1 MSSTGW
7 TLHSTVRNGS
17 SRRNDFKLNPSK
29 AAILVIDIQDQ
40 LGSSEIASNVLQNI
54 SNLVNRMRS
63 IREVLPVGG
72 EVIITYL
79 EAKTNDCRDISLD
92 YKLSGSKLAHLPT
105 PLHPATFHTLP
116 RDLVPSKNGKGDIFL
131 PKTSCSVF
139 QSTNIDYILRNLQV
153 EQLIITGQLTDQCVM
168 SAVRDAAD
176 LGYFVTV
183 VDDACA
189 ALSNDDHMRGI
200 KGIRGFSRVLCTDD
214 ILQEL
219 SILNETNVTVD
230 SSNGINDTYSLLPD
244 EETES
249 GQIDVFVEDKRNIL
263 MITPISKWM
272 LPQKAQVSGAA
283 MALLNTLNY
292 TKVKFIRFAAVD
304 ISNSIRTKVVPVK
317 RLLSEGMEGAMTQ
330 FAKVNIAG
338 LPAFA
343 DEIVPETGIDAK
355 DSLVLQA
362 DLSTFRILPYSSS
375 SGMMF
380 GTMHDQRTGKLSE
393 FCTRGIL
400 HRVLDTANRK
410 YGIGFAVGVE
420 IEFSLWRRRDGDA
433 DFKPVDYSTFSA
445 PTTLNDQTKFLDD
458 VYEQLEAQGISI
470 ESFHAES
477 APGQLEIVLPYDTD
491 IMAVADRVV
500 FVKEAI
506 KAIAKNH
513 SLFAIFLPKVDKSQA
528 GNGLHLHLS
537 TKNVSSDDPERNTF
551 SGGVGDAS
559 ISRTG
564 CAFVEGLLTHLK
576 ALTAITLPTSN
587 SFMRI
592 GPGCWTGS
600 RVEWDIEDKETPI
613 RICVD
618 PKTNTLTNVEMK
630 LVDNS
635 CNIYLALSVI
645 LWAGLDGIVQQ
656 LRLRQSARFTKGRN
670 DELPKSL
677 SESLQYLQNDEVL
690 KELLGDAFMKSYCAV
705 KNAEIRHDECEVGSM
720 EYVRNQLYK

>member
-1 MSSTGW
+1 MSSIGW

-29 AAILVIDIQDQ
+29 AAILVIDVQDH
-40 LGSSEIASNVLQNI
+40 LGSSEIASDVLQNI

-105 PLHPATFHTLP
+105 PLNPATFRTLP
-116 RDLVPSKNGKGDIFL
+116 RDLVPSKTGKGDIFL

-189 ALSNDDHMRGI
+189 ALNNDDHMRGI
-200 KGIRGFSRVLCTDD
+200 KGISGFARVLCTDD

-219 SILNETNVTVD
+219 SILNETHATVD
-230 SSNGINDTYSLLPD
+230 SSNASNDTYSFLTD
-244 EETES
+244 EEARS
-249 GQIDVFVEDKRNIL
+249 GQLDVFVEDKRNIL
-263 MITPISKWM
+263 IVTPISKWT
-272 LPQKAQVSGAA
+272 LPQKAQVSGAV

-292 TKVKFIRFAAVD
+292 AKVKFIRFAAVD
-304 ISNSIRTKVVPVK
+304 ISNSIRTKVIPVK
-317 RLLSEGMEGAMTQ
+317 RLLSDGLEGFFIQ
-330 FAKVNIAG
+330 LAKVNIAA

-343 DEIVPETGIDAK
+343 DQIIPETGIDAK
-355 DSLVLQA
+355 DSLVLQP
-362 DLSTFRILPYSSS
+362 DFSTFRILPYSPS

-420 IEFSLWRRRDGDA
+420 IEFSLLRRTDSDA
-433 DFKPVDYSTFSA
+433 DFEPVDTSVFSA

-458 VYEQLEAQGISI
+458 VYEQLEAQGISV

-477 APGQLEIVLPYDTD
+477 APGQLEIVLPHDTD

-500 FVKEAI
+500 LMKETI
-506 KAIAKNH
+506 KEVAKKH
-513 SLFAIFLPKVDKSQA
+513 SLFANFLPKVDKNQA
-528 GNGLHLHLS
+528 GNGVHLHLS

-551 SGGVGDAS
+551 PGVGDAS

-564 CAFVEGLLTHLK
+564 GAFVEGLLTHLN
-576 ALTAITLPTSN
+576 ALTAITLPTIN

-600 RVEWDIEDKETPI
+600 RVEWDIEDKERPI
-613 RICVD
+613 RVCVD
-618 PKTNTLTNVEMK
+618 SKTNTLTNVEMK
-630 LVDNS
+630 LIDNS

-656 LRLRQSARFTKGRN
+656 LRLRQNARFSKGRN
-670 DELPKSL
+670 DELPKTL

-690 KELLGDAFMKSYCAV
+690 KELLGDTFMRSYCAV
-705 KNAEIRHDECEVGSM
+705 KNAEIKHDESDCGSM
-720 EYVRNQLYK
+720 EYIRNQLFK